1 MNIKIEKIEEPANY
15 FSSSFSQEEVIL
27 DRIHVKIQG
36 IKAKVENNKNNKE
49 RRFRRKY
56 FAILLYC
63 YSNYDLDRYTKS
75 EYFNSWNEDI
85 KRIIIALVKKSNPL
99 CYSKRY
105 SKLYSPLP
113 LIPILSLSKED
124 QEKFEK
130 VHSQIKQV
138 VAQREILGYK
148 LKKKLM
154 DLVGKQFTF
163 DDLIQYVKT
172 DLFSPWDHKIKDSL
186 YIKIKKISREFKK
199 QNVKLS
205 QNLEEYTSSSL
216 QEILKRTIDSTDIKV
231 EVQSR
236 PRFSS
241 YTEYQQRDMFN
252 KLDRPKR
259 KRVEKFVELEKKNIH
274 PMITRSKKRKI

>member
-15 FSSSFSQEEVIL
+15 SSSSFSQENDIL

-36 IKAKVENNKNNKE
+36 IKAKVENNINFNKK
-49 RRFRRKY
+49 RFRRKH

-63 YSNYDLDRYTKS
+63 YSDYDLDQYTKS

-85 KRIIIALVKKSNPL
+85 KRIIINLVIPL
-99 CYSKRY
+99 DFSKRCAKRY
-105 SKLYSPLP
+105 SPPP

-124 QEKFEK
+124 QETFEK

-148 LKKKLM
+148 LREKLM
-154 DLVGKQFTF
+154 NLVGKQFTF
-163 DDLIQYVKT
+163 DDLVQYVKT

-186 YIKIKKISREFKK
+186 YIKIKKITREFKK
-199 QNVKLS
+199 QNVKFS

-216 QEILKRTIDSTDIKV
+216 QESLKRTIDSTDIKV
-231 EVQSR
+231 EV
-236 PRFSS
+236 
-241 YTEYQQRDMFN
+241 
-252 KLDRPKR
+252 LDRPKR
-259 KRVEKFVELEKKNIH
+259 KRVRKLVE
-274 PMITRSKKRKI
+274 